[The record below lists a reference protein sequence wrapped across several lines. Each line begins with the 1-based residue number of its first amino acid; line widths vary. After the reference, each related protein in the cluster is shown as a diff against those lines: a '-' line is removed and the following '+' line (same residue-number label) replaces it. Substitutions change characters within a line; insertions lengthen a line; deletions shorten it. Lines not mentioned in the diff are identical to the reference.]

1 MSGRKEIRKNTAA
14 NRKVVREALQSAAGV
29 VNAADTSASQ
39 TSENTKNSNVETK
52 TDTVV
57 EKVEYKAT
65 THNCDYHID
74 DTASYHNFTHLMV
87 DQLDKSRSLAAIYKK
102 FSPEEKKAI
111 LAGLRRAEI
120 RYTTLVNSYV
130 YFLSFFD
137 HQEKQP
143 VDHYDNA
150 YSSMQLASIRLVNI
164 ANARLFMQQWDLDA
178 TYNWSDAEKVINET
192 RFLRASVKK

>member
-1 MSGRKEIRKNTAA
+1 MSGRKELQKNNAV
-14 NRKVVREALQSAAGV
+14 NRKVVREALHAAAGTTDIKTDTV
-29 VNAADTSASQ
+29 LDNA
-39 TSENTKNSNVETK
+39 NNVETK
-52 TDTVV
+52 TGTAV

-74 DTASYHNFTHLMV
+74 DAASYHNFTHLMV

>member
-1 MSGRKEIRKNTAA
+1 MSGRKELRKNNEA
-14 NRKVVREALQSAAGV
+14 NRKVVREALQVAAGTTDAK
-29 VNAADTSASQ
+29 NTDAEPTDNKTGTAA
-39 TSENTKNSNVETK
+39 
-52 TDTVV
+52 
-57 EKVEYKAT
+57 EKVEYKAV

-74 DTASYHNFTHLMV
+74 DAANYHNFTHLMV

-192 RFLRASVKK
+192 RFLRASVKN